1 MKLKM
6 LNYLNNQM
14 NNINSSLNSDKNIYN
29 EEKGHQNSKNKVNI
43 GIFNLL
49 KKI

>member
-1 MKLKM
+1 MKDI
-6 LNYLNNQM
+6 
-14 NNINSSLNSDKNIYN
+14 NIVFKKFIDIYN